1 MASNPASLVQDLIDE
16 WAALANARV
25 QWETYWRDVA
35 RYVLPQTEGFDSLIG
50 TNINAAITSVVSTPV
65 SANKSKDLY
74 DMTSLWA
81 IERLTAGLISLKTP
95 ETEYWHGNQLDDYF
109 GADPTHEEQEALER
123 LRNYQFKVRSNPKSG
138 FWGAHRSAIKS
149 MCGFGDGWMF
159 VEEVHGHDAR
169 IPFRY
174 EYNPLVE
181 LYPGVAPNGQPNRM
195 FRVFRW
201 SAEQVVRK
209 FAKDNQDAEAVVGK
223 KVVEMA
229 NNPKQR
235 HELVTV
241 MHAVK
246 PRDDSDR
253 VGKLGVKA
261 GAFCSYYA
269 LPDEK
274 HLIGEGGFYE
284 FPFHRYAW
292 SNTGT
297 RPYSEGPVA
306 YAIGELKSLQEMAKN
321 ELLATSALL
330 RPAMAVSGKNF
341 VRLNF
346 NPGAVNPGLIT
357 PDGHKLFEPM
367 NGGVRPDFAQA
378 VIEARRTSVREM
390 LYLNLWQ
397 IILQDK
403 QDTATAA
410 LIKAQ
415 EKGEMFGPV
424 GISLN
429 EGLAAMTDRE
439 IAILGRKRAFDK
451 GSPLEMPDS
460 MANKNVT
467 PVFSSPLDRLR
478 RMGELV
484 GMQRMIEFA
493 TAMAGGDPQ
502 RLAKIFARFD
512 DDEMLDSARDILG
525 APVKVLVDK
534 EKADDARQAGDQQQQ
549 ALTALAALKGTGDAA
564 KSIGEGGAAMAGGA
578 ESVNASPALQRMLS
592 QAPQIAPQ
600 VANAAQRAMPQ
611 QAA

>member
-1 MASNPASLVQDLIDE
+1 MSNGALLVQDLIDE
-16 WAALANARV
+16 WSALANARL

-35 RYVLPQTEGFDSLIG
+35 RYVLPQTEGFDNLIG
-50 TNINAAITSVVSTPV
+50 TNINGAITSVVSTPV

-95 ETEYWHGNQLDDYF
+95 ETEFWHGDQLDDYF
-109 GADPTHEEQEALER
+109 GGEPSHEEEVALER
-123 LRNYQFKVRSNPKSG
+123 LRNYQFKVRSNPRSG
-138 FWGAHRSAIKS
+138 FWGAHRSAVKS

-159 VEEVHGHDAR
+159 VEEMHGTDSR
-169 IPFRY
+169 VPYRY

-181 LYPGVAPNGQPNRM
+181 LYPGVGPNGQPNRM
-195 FRVFRW
+195 FRSFRW
-201 SAEQVVRK
+201 SAEQIMRK
-209 FAKDNQDAEAVVGK
+209 FVKDGEDAEYVVGK
-223 KVVEMA
+223 KVTEMA

-241 MHAVK
+241 LHAVK
-246 PRDDSDR
+246 PRDDGER

-261 GAFCSYYA
+261 GAFCSYYC

-284 FPFHRYAW
+284 FPFVRYAW

-297 RPYSEGPVA
+297 RPFSEGPVA

-321 ELLATSALL
+321 ELIATSALL

-357 PDGHKLFEPM
+357 PDGHRLFEPM
-367 NGGVRPDFAQA
+367 NAGVRPDFAQA
-378 VIEARRTSVREM
+378 VIEARRSSVREM

-429 EGLAAMTDRE
+429 EGLSSMIDRE
-439 IAILGRKRAFDK
+439 IAILGRKRAFDQ

-460 MANKNVT
+460 MAKKNVT
-467 PVFSSPLDRLR
+467 PIFSSPLDRLR

-484 GMQRMIEFA
+484 GMQRMVEFA
-493 TAMAGGDPQ
+493 TAMAGGDPA
-502 RLAKIFARFD
+502 RLARIFARFD
-512 DDEMLDSARDILG
+512 DDEMLDNARDILG
-525 APVKVLVDK
+525 APVRVLVDK
-534 EKADDARQAGDQQQQ
+534 DVANESRQAGDQQQQ
-549 ALTALAALKGTGDAA
+549 ALTALAALKGGGDAA

-578 ESVNASPALQRMLS
+578 ESVNASPALQRMLTA
-592 QAPQIAPQ
+592 APQIAPQ
-600 VANAAQRAMPQ
+600 VANAAARAMPQ
-611 QAA
+611 QGA